1 MGTAF
6 AGGVGIV
13 ALLLCGG
20 AFYRLFA
27 LWLVDRVITTLEFIV
42 LTGVFL
48 SLIALSF
55 VAGLGFLLLLAAG
68 TLIVSFMPMWAQR
81 IGRKQLELQDIAKY
95 HEALKRQPDV
105 PYPHRKLGEI
115 YEARHDW
122 DRAVEHYQA
131 YLELHSPAS
140 DIQRRLEYSLEQ
152 RRRRDLGLRRC
163 PVCGTDAA
171 PDAVRCAECGF
182 YLQGPREIV
191 DVLTTP
197 EMMRLWRWLIVVFV
211 VPGLILGLIGEWVPA
226 WIGLLLLACGMVATV
241 VFVYGRM
248 IQPGRS

>member
-13 ALLLCGG
+13 ALLLLCGG

-68 TLIVSFMPMWAQR
+68 TLVVSFMPMWAQR
-81 IGRKQLELQDIAKY
+81 IGGKQLELQDIAKY

-122 DRAVEHYQA
+122 DRAIEHY
-131 YLELHSPAS
+131 
-140 DIQRRLEYSLEQ
+140 
-152 RRRRDLGLRRC
+152 
-163 PVCGTDAA
+163 
-171 PDAVRCAECGF
+171 
-182 YLQGPREIV
+182 
-191 DVLTTP
+191 
-197 EMMRLWRWLIVVFV
+197 
-211 VPGLILGLIGEWVPA
+211 
-226 WIGLLLLACGMVATV
+226 
-241 VFVYGRM
+241 
-248 IQPGRS
+248 